1 MNINN
6 VSNINV
12 AYSKSG
18 ISAYKDN
25 ISIHNVKS
33 GSALS
38 EEKTDVVSISSK
50 AVAHKEIN
58 KKTAEIAENVK
69 NAVSVQHIQDIKTK
83 IQNGTYAVSS
93 GVVADA
99 VLAHVIS

>member
-6 VSNINV
+6 VSNINA

-18 ISAYKDN
+18 INAYKDN

-50 AVAHKEIN
+50 AAAHKEISR
-58 KKTAEIAENVK
+58 KTAEISENVK
-69 NAVSVQHIQDIKTK
+69 NTVSVQRVQEIKSK
-83 IQNGTYAVSS
+83 IQNGTYAISS

-99 VLAHVIS
+99 VLAHIIS